1 MKIAIR
7 CIGNR
12 LVAVVGLLT
21 TSCALAGSPHGDPGG
36 AKLERQA
43 PAASQG
49 SELSHSVSA
58 ESPQAVSKSLAQ
70 VPTMSLEAIAVNG
83 RSVGDEPTALIAA
96 FPLDVITAEIYIRD
110 WGPSGEAL
118 SGYQAALLPV
128 SFSSGKKG
136 FIEPVQ
142 YAALQKAG
150 SPNPANS
157 FIDDDHPRF
166 VHSGLKTLSLADA
179 ASKGYRWVGLVL
191 RGIPPKCAQ
200 TGRRFYAATVKFE
213 VSADAQGTF
222 SLELDS
228 DPDYSGL
235 RSAGITPTQGVKFE
249 PLTIKIL
256 SE

>member
-1 MKIAIR
+1 MKHLNR
-7 CIGNR
+7 CVSVRLLGLIGV
-12 LVAVVGLLT
+12 LATSACST
-21 TSCALAGSPHGDPGG
+21 TGG
-36 AKLERQA
+36 ARA
-43 PAASQG
+43 PETSP
-49 SELSHSVSA
+49 A
-58 ESPQAVSKSLAQ
+58 EKQTSIGTG
-70 VPTMSLEAIAVNG
+70 VPTMSLEAVAING
-83 RSVGDEPTALIAA
+83 KSLGDDPKPQINASPGDI
-96 FPLDVITAEIYIRD
+96 ITAEVCIRD
-110 WGPSGEAL
+110 WSPNDEPL
-118 SGYQAALLPV
+118 SGYQAALLPA
-128 SFSSGKKG
+128 SFSSGKG
-136 FIEPVQ
+136 GLIEPVQ

-200 TGRRFYAATVKFE
+200 TGKRFYAATVKFE

-235 RSAGITPTQGVKFE
+235 RSAGTTPTQGVKFE